1 MSVSVV
7 KVDLLAA
14 VAQELIG
21 VLNAELRER
30 YPEEGATHFRLD
42 PDEVAEG
49 RGAFV
54 VAYLDRA
61 PVGCGAVRTVGGG
74 IGEIKRMYVRPHARC
89 RGIARAVLDALEA
102 EARRLGLRR
111 LRLETGNRQHEAIAL
126 YSRAGYLP
134 VPAFGEYASSPLSV
148 CMARDL

>member
-1 MSVSVV
+1 VSVSVV
-7 KVDLLAA
+7 KEDILSA
-14 VAQELIG
+14 VAQELID

-54 VAYLDRA
+54 VAYLENA
-61 PVGCGAVRTVGGG
+61 PVGCGSVRTVEEGV
-74 IGEIKRMYVRPHARC
+74 GEIKRMYVRPQARC
-89 RGIARAVLDALEA
+89 RGIARAVLEALEG

-111 LRLETGNRQHEAIAL
+111 LRLETGKRQHEAIAL
-126 YSRAGYLP
+126 YSRAGYLL
-134 VPAFGEYASSPLSV
+134 VPAFGEYASLPLSV
-148 CMARDL
+148 CMAKDL